1 MTKHCPFM
9 MISKVLAEVT
19 GASGI
24 RGCTVT
30 VDTRCGEESC
40 AIWNEAQSRCG
51 LACASQSKQA
61 PISSVADKQHS
72 GLLEE

>member
-1 MTKHCPFM
+1 MAKHCPFM
-9 MISKVLAEVT
+9 MIARVIGETT
-19 GASGI
+19 GGTGMSGYF
-24 RGCTVT
+24 VP
-30 VDTRCGEESC
+30 VDTKCGEEFC
-40 AIWNEAQSRCG
+40 ALWNEAQNRCG